1 MPRGLC
7 RSVYVWCTLLQASS
21 GKTQLLCI
29 VYALRKPPNRAVSF
43 FVLSRCLSWVRA
55 CPLPCLWSAPVLSF
69 GWHMLLVHACTMTV
83 VHACTMLIVHARA
96 MIMII
101 VHYHSAWLYFVHDI
115 CMDFE
120 HSTYMYYDHSAC
132 LHCDHSTCTY
142 YDHSTCV
149 HCGDDSR
156 IIPAGLMFFL
166 TLKRRRLGGRSPQGD
181 HRSPQPFGEPSYPVV
196 GCWGVS

>member
-1 MPRGLC
+1 MFKLGGRSSAPLWETPWTWMPRGLC

-96 MIMII
+96 MKVEDSEMIHKAKEK
-101 VHYHSAWLYFVHDI
+101 VESF
-115 CMDFE
+115 
-120 HSTYMYYDHSAC
+120 
-132 LHCDHSTCTY
+132 
-142 YDHSTCV
+142 
-149 HCGDDSR
+149 
-156 IIPAGLMFFL
+156 
-166 TLKRRRLGGRSPQGD
+166 KRRKQAWDEECAWESEDAPARSHCICRGW
-181 HRSPQPFGEPSYPVV
+181 ELLVNCVYAL
-196 GCWGVS
+196 